1 MANREYVCRK
11 VRLMN
16 MCYKIEVQ
24 NKNAEKLDKK
34 LNELN
39 APQFLR
45 DYLNELE
52 SKSGALNYL
61 VAIKDFLQWLIE
73 NNIINKKS
81 ISGIEV
87 SDFSDLRPQNISSY
101 LRYKETNGMSPTT
114 TETRKNIIK
123 SFIQDIYSYRECL
136 LREVYSKI
144 EDFYKM
150 IKYKG
155 IPSGNNLIKKLPT
168 EKQLNDMEEKIMWKK
183 DIPVRNRNIAIFRVL
198 RGTGIRESELAG
210 LDLSDL
216 HLKEEMPYITILG
229 KGVYREIQ
237 NRTVYLSGSAL
248 KALREWLEYRLT
260 LDNII
265 DTEAVFINKNGT
277 RTTEKNIKQIFENYG
292 NGITPHMM
300 RHYYATI
307 MNQSGNLAFVQQQ
320 LGHSSVKTTVKN
332 YANGAVG
339 MKNVLSKM

>member
-1 MANREYVCRK
+1 
-11 VRLMN
+11 

-24 NKNAEKLDKK
+24 NKNAEKLNRK
-34 LNELN
+34 LDELN

-52 SKSGALNYL
+52 SKNGALNYL

-73 NNIINKKS
+73 SNIIKKKS
-81 ISGIEV
+81 SSEKEV
-87 SDFSDLRPQNISSY
+87 SDFNDLRAQNISSY

-136 LREVYSKI
+136 LREIYSNI

-155 IPSGNNLIKKLPT
+155 IPSGNNLTKKLPT

-183 DIPVRNRNIAIFRVL
+183 DECVRNRNIAIFRVL

-216 HLKEEMPYITILG
+216 HLDEEMPYITILG
-229 KGVYREIQ
+229 KGVYREMQ

-248 KALREWLEYRLT
+248 KALREWLEYRST
-260 LDNII
+260 LDNIV
-265 DTEAVFINKNGT
+265 DTEAVFVNKNGT
-277 RTTEKNIKQIFENYG
+277 RTTERNIKQIFENYG

-300 RHYYATI
+300 RHYYASV
-307 MNQSGNLAFVQQQ
+307 MNQNGNLAFVQQQ
-320 LGHSSVKTTVKN
+320 LGHSSVNTTVNN

-339 MKNVLSKM
+339 MKEKLMEM

>member
-1 MANREYVCRK
+1 
-11 VRLMN
+11 

-24 NKNAEKLDKK
+24 NKNAEKLNKK
-34 LNELN
+34 LDELN

-52 SKSGALNYL
+52 SKNGALNYL

-73 NNIINKKS
+73 NNIINKKL
-81 ISGIEV
+81 ISEIEV

-101 LRYKETNGMSPTT
+101 LRYKEMNGMSPTT

-123 SFIQDIYSYRECL
+123 SFIQDIYSYRDCL

-155 IPSGNNLIKKLPT
+155 IPSGNNLTKKLPT

-183 DIPVRNRNIAIFRVL
+183 DIPVRNRNITIFRVL

-216 HLKEEMPYITILG
+216 HLDEEMPYITILG
-229 KGVYREIQ
+229 KGVYREMQ

-248 KALREWLEYRLT
+248 KALNEWLEYRNT
-260 LDNII
+260 LDNIV

-277 RTTEKNIKQIFENYG
+277 RTTERNIKQIFENYG

-300 RHYYATI
+300 RHYYASI
-307 MNQSGNLAFVQQQ
+307 MNQNGNLAFVQQQ
-320 LGHSSVKTTVKN
+320 LGHSSVNTTVNN

-339 MKNVLSKM
+339 MREKLMEM

>member
-1 MANREYVCRK
+1 
-11 VRLMN
+11 

-24 NKNAEKLDKK
+24 NKNAEKLNRK
-34 LNELN
+34 LDELN

-52 SKSGALNYL
+52 SKNGALNYL

-123 SFIQDIYSYRECL
+123 SFIKNVYSYRECL
-136 LREVYSKI
+136 LRELYNSMEEFSKQ
-144 EDFYKM
+144 

-155 IPSGNNLIKKLPT
+155 ISSKNNLTQKLPT

-216 HLKEEMPYITILG
+216 HLNEEMPYITILG
-229 KGVYREIQ
+229 KGVYREMQ

-248 KALREWLEYRLT
+248 KALREWLEYRST
-260 LDNII
+260 LDNIV

-277 RTTEKNIKQIFENYG
+277 RTTERNIKQIFENYG

-300 RHYYATI
+300 RHYYASI
-307 MNQSGNLAFVQQQ
+307 MNRNGNLAFVQQQ
-320 LGHSSVKTTVKN
+320 LGHSSVNTTVNN

-339 MKNVLSKM
+339 MKEKLMEM

>member
-1 MANREYVCRK
+1 
-11 VRLMN
+11 

-24 NKNAEKLDKK
+24 NKNAEKLNRK
-34 LNELN
+34 LDELN

-45 DYLNELE
+45 DYFNELE
-52 SKSGALNYL
+52 SKNGALNYL

-73 NNIINKKS
+73 SNIINKKS
-81 ISGIEV
+81 ISEIEV

-136 LREVYSKI
+136 LREIYSNI

-155 IPSGNNLIKKLPT
+155 IPSGNNLTKKLPT

-183 DIPVRNRNIAIFRVL
+183 DECVRNRNIAIFRVL

-216 HLKEEMPYITILG
+216 HLDEEMPYITILG
-229 KGVYREIQ
+229 KGVYREMQ

-248 KALREWLEYRLT
+248 KALREWLEYRST
-260 LDNII
+260 LDNIV
-265 DTEAVFINKNGT
+265 DTEAVFVNKNGT
-277 RTTEKNIKQIFENYG
+277 RTTERNIKQIFENYG

-300 RHYYATI
+300 RHYYASV
-307 MNQSGNLAFVQQQ
+307 MNQNGNLAFVQQQ
-320 LGHSSVKTTVKN
+320 LGHSSVNTTVNN

-339 MKNVLSKM
+339 MKEKLMEM

>member
-1 MANREYVCRK
+1 
-11 VRLMN
+11 

-24 NKNAEKLDKK
+24 NKNAEKLNRK
-34 LNELN
+34 LDELN

-61 VAIKDFLQWLIE
+61 VAIKDFLQWLIK
-73 NNIINKKS
+73 NNIINKIA
-81 ISGIEV
+81 ISGIVV
-87 SDFSDLRPQNISSY
+87 SDFSDLGPQNTSSY

-136 LREVYSKI
+136 LREVYNNI

-155 IPSGNNLIKKLPT
+155 IPSGNNLTKKLPT

-183 DIPVRNRNIAIFRVL
+183 DVPVRNRNIAIFRVL

-210 LDLSDL
+210 LDLTDL
-216 HLKEEMPYITILG
+216 HLDEEMPYITILG
-229 KGVYREIQ
+229 KGVYREMQ

-248 KALREWLEYRLT
+248 KALSEWLEYRNT

-277 RTTEKNIKQIFENYG
+277 RTTERNIKQIFENYG

-300 RHYYATI
+300 RHYYASI
-307 MNQSGNLAFVQQQ
+307 MNQNGNLAFVQQQ
-320 LGHSSVKTTVKN
+320 LGHSSVNTTVNN

-339 MKNVLSKM
+339 MKDKLMEM

>member
-1 MANREYVCRK
+1 MANGEYVCRK

-24 NKNAEKLDKK
+24 NKNAEKLNRK
-34 LNELN
+34 LDELN

-73 NNIINKKS
+73 SNIINKKS
-81 ISGIEV
+81 ISEIEV
-87 SDFSDLRPQNISSY
+87 SDFSDLRPQNVSSY

-136 LREVYSKI
+136 LREIYNNI

-155 IPSGNNLIKKLPT
+155 IPSGNNLTKKLPT
-168 EKQLNDMEEKIMWKK
+168 EKQLNEMEEKIMWKK
-183 DIPVRNRNIAIFRVL
+183 DIPVRNRNIAIFLVL

-216 HLKEEMPYITILG
+216 HLDEEMPYITILG
-229 KGVYREIQ
+229 KGVYREMQ

-248 KALREWLEYRLT
+248 KALREWLEYRST
-260 LDNII
+260 LDNIV

-277 RTTEKNIKQIFENYG
+277 RTTERNIKQIFENYG

-300 RHYYATI
+300 RHYYASV
-307 MNQSGNLAFVQQQ
+307 MNQNGNLAFVQQQ
-320 LGHSSVKTTVKN
+320 LGHSSVNTTVNN

-339 MKNVLSKM
+339 MKEKLMEM

>member
-1 MANREYVCRK
+1 
-11 VRLMN
+11 

-136 LREVYSKI
+136 LREVYSNI

-229 KGVYREIQ
+229 KGVYREMQ

-248 KALREWLEYRLT
+248 KALREWLEYRSSLN
-260 LDNII
+260 NIVDI
-265 DTEAVFINKNGT
+265 EAVFINKNGT
-277 RTTEKNIKQIFENYG
+277 RTTERNIKQIFENYG

-300 RHYYATI
+300 RHYYASV
-307 MNQSGNLAFVQQQ
+307 MNKNGNLAFVQQQ
-320 LGHSSVKTTVKN
+320 LGHSSVNTTVNN

-339 MKNVLSKM
+339 MKDVLENM

>member
-1 MANREYVCRK
+1 
-11 VRLMN
+11 

-24 NKNAEKLDKK
+24 NRNAEKLTRK
-34 LNELN
+34 LDELD

-52 SKSGALNYL
+52 SKNGALNYL

-101 LRYKETNGMSPTT
+101 LRYKEKNGMLPTT

-136 LREVYSKI
+136 LREVYNNI

-155 IPSGNNLIKKLPT
+155 IPSGNNLTKKLPT
-168 EKQLNDMEEKIMWKK
+168 EKQLNEMEEKIMWKK
-183 DIPVRNRNIAIFRVL
+183 DIPVRNRNIAIFWVL

-216 HLKEEMPYITILG
+216 HLDEEMPYITILG
-229 KGVYREIQ
+229 KGVYREMQ

-248 KALREWLEYRLT
+248 KALREWLEYRNI
-260 LDNII
+260 LDNVV
-265 DTEAVFINKNGT
+265 DKEAVFVNKNGT
-277 RTTEKNIKQIFENYG
+277 RTTERNIKQIFENYG

-300 RHYYATI
+300 RHYYASV
-307 MNQSGNLAFVQQQ
+307 MNQNGNLAFVQQQ
-320 LGHSSVKTTVKN
+320 LGHSSVNTTVNN

-339 MKNVLSKM
+339 MKDVLNNM

>member
-1 MANREYVCRK
+1 
-11 VRLMN
+11 

-24 NKNAEKLDKK
+24 NKNAEKLNRK
-34 LNELN
+34 LDELN

-73 NNIINKKS
+73 SNIINKKS

-136 LREVYSKI
+136 LREVYNNI

-155 IPSGNNLIKKLPT
+155 IPSGNNLTKKLPT

-216 HLKEEMPYITILG
+216 HLDEEMPYITILG
-229 KGVYREIQ
+229 KGVYREMQ

-248 KALREWLEYRLT
+248 KALREWLEYRNT
-260 LDNII
+260 LDNIVG
-265 DTEAVFINKNGT
+265 TEAVFVNKNGT
-277 RTTEKNIKQIFENYG
+277 RTTERNIKQIFENYG
-292 NGITPHMM
+292 NGVTPHMM
-300 RHYYATI
+300 RHYYASI
-307 MNQSGNLAFVQQQ
+307 MNRNGNLAFVQQQ
-320 LGHSSVKTTVKN
+320 LGHSSVNTTVNN

-339 MKNVLSKM
+339 MKDILENM

>member
-1 MANREYVCRK
+1 
-11 VRLMN
+11 

-24 NKNAEKLDKK
+24 NKNAEKLNRK
-34 LNELN
+34 LDELN

-52 SKSGALNYL
+52 SKNGALNYL

-73 NNIINKKS
+73 SNIINKKS
-81 ISGIEV
+81 ISEIEV

-136 LREVYSKI
+136 LREVYNNI

-155 IPSGNNLIKKLPT
+155 IPSGNNLTKKLPT

-216 HLKEEMPYITILG
+216 HLDEEMPYITILG
-229 KGVYREIQ
+229 KGVYREMQ

-248 KALREWLEYRLT
+248 KAIKEWLEYRST
-260 LDNII
+260 LDNIV

-277 RTTEKNIKQIFENYG
+277 RTTERNIKQIFENYG

-300 RHYYATI
+300 RHYYASV
-307 MNQSGNLAFVQQQ
+307 MNQNGNLAFVQQQ
-320 LGHSSVKTTVKN
+320 LGHSSVNTTVNN

-339 MKNVLSKM
+339 MKTVLENM

>member
-1 MANREYVCRK
+1 
-11 VRLMN
+11 

-24 NKNAEKLDKK
+24 NKNAEKLNRK
-34 LNELN
+34 LDELN

-136 LREVYSKI
+136 LREVYNNI

-155 IPSGNNLIKKLPT
+155 IPSGNNLTKKLPT

-216 HLKEEMPYITILG
+216 HLDEEMPYITILG
-229 KGVYREIQ
+229 KGVYREMQ
-237 NRTVYLSGSAL
+237 NRMVYLSGSAL
-248 KALREWLEYRLT
+248 KALSEWLEYRNT
-260 LDNII
+260 LDNIV
-265 DTEAVFINKNGT
+265 DTKAVFVNKNGT
-277 RTTEKNIKQIFENYG
+277 RTTERNVKQIFENYG

-300 RHYYATI
+300 RHYYASI
-307 MNQSGNLAFVQQQ
+307 MNRNGNLAFVQQQ
-320 LGHSSVKTTVKN
+320 LGHSSVNTTVNN

-339 MKNVLSKM
+339 MKDVLNNM

>member
-1 MANREYVCRK
+1 
-11 VRLMN
+11 
-16 MCYKIEVQ
+16 MCYKVEVQ
-24 NKNAEKLDKK
+24 NKNAEKLNRK
-34 LNELN
+34 LDELN

-73 NNIINKKS
+73 SNIINKKS
-81 ISGIEV
+81 ISEIEI

-136 LREVYSKI
+136 LREVYNNI

-155 IPSGNNLIKKLPT
+155 IPSGNNLTKKLPT
-168 EKQLNDMEEKIMWKK
+168 EKQLNEMEEKIMRKK

-216 HLKEEMPYITILG
+216 HLDEEMPYITILG
-229 KGVYREIQ
+229 KGVYREMQ

-248 KALREWLEYRLT
+248 KALNEWLEYRNT
-260 LDNII
+260 LDNIV

-277 RTTEKNIKQIFENYG
+277 RTTERNIKQIFENYG

-300 RHYYATI
+300 RHYYASI
-307 MNQSGNLAFVQQQ
+307 MNQNGNLAFVQQQ
-320 LGHSSVKTTVKN
+320 LGHSSVNTTVNN

-339 MKNVLSKM
+339 MKDVLNNM